1 MMLINL
7 KELYLNDTFLEYLPG
22 SFGRLSNLRV
32 LEVRENRLKTL
43 PKSMSRLTD
52 LERLDIGTNEF
63 DMFVITVLNVLLKL
77 EIFIWVLIKLEKTI
91 FTRVLAVLFVF
102 SKFSESE

>member
-43 PKSMSRLTD
+43 PKSMSRLID

-63 DMFVITVLNVLLKL
+63 DIFVIM
-77 EIFIWVLIKLEKTI
+77 VLILLLEWKI
-91 FTRVLAVLFVF
+91 FNLGVQEAY
-102 SKFSESE
+102 K